1 MISKLTSFET
11 IDERS
16 FERPDEFIPE
26 RWTECPELV
35 KDRSVFIPFLIGPNA
50 CVGKRLAM
58 MEIRHVVA
66 EILRRY
72 DVSLAPDQTEESFI
86 NGKVDTFTLSAAP
99 LFLQLTKRNE

>member
-1 MISKLTSFET
+1 
-11 IDERS
+11 
-16 FERPDEFIPE
+16 
-26 RWTECPELV
+26 
-35 KDRSVFIPFLIGPNA
+35 
-50 CVGKRLAM
+50 

>member
-35 KDRSVFIPFLIGPNA
+35 KDRSVFIPFLIGETLYVMYLGIFKLIKIQAQMLVWAN
-50 CVGKRLAM
+50 
-58 MEIRHVVA
+58 
-66 EILRRY
+66 
-72 DVSLAPDQTEESFI
+72 DSL
-86 NGKVDTFTLSAAP
+86 
-99 LFLQLTKRNE
+99 